1 MKSHSAHLRPVAAT
15 LLASTA
21 LLILGIMGS
30 PPALGAEAN
39 PQELREKAET
49 LQREARELKAGGKH
63 EQAQEV
69 LRKAMELRAEADR
82 LQRGGGPA
90 EESRRPRPEELK
102 QRLEQA
108 RAQLKAAREAGRE
121 EEVARL
127 ERQVARMEAVL
138 ERSDRPAPEWMRPPR
153 EGGPGRGFPGAPMD
167 RPELQQLRHLEA
179 AIGNL
184 HAAGL
189 HEPAECLAQQAQE
202 MRQKLGL
209 GERPDLAPRPME
221 GELKRLRMEVQEL
234 RRMVR
239 DLGERLDQLTRER
252 RQPPA

>member
-1 MKSHSAHLRPVAAT
+1 MQFHSAHLRPVAAT

-21 LLILGIMGS
+21 LLILGLGS
-30 PPALGAEAN
+30 PAAMGAEAN

-138 ERSDRPAPEWMRPPR
+138 ERPDRPAPERMRPPR
-153 EGGPGRGFPGAPMD
+153 EAGPGRGFPPAPLE

-189 HEPAECLAQQAQE
+189 HEPAERLAQQAQE
-202 MRQKLGL
+202 MRQKLGM

-221 GELKRLRMEVQEL
+221 GELERLSMEVQEL

-239 DLGERLDQLTRER
+239 DLAERLDQFTRER
-252 RQPPA
+252 RQSPP

>member
-21 LLILGIMGS
+21 LLILGMGS

-39 PQELREKAET
+39 PRELREKAES
-49 LQREARELKAGGKH
+49 LQRMARKLKAEGKH
-63 EQAQEV
+63 DQAQEV
-69 LRKAMELRAEADR
+69 LRKAMEVRAEADR
-82 LQRGGGPA
+82 LQQAGGPP
-90 EESRRPRPEELK
+90 EQSRRPRPEELK

-108 RAQLKAAREAGRE
+108 RAQLKEAREAGKE
-121 EEVARL
+121 EEAARL
-127 ERQVARMEAVL
+127 ERQVGRMEAVL
-138 ERSDRPAPEWMRPPR
+138 ERSDRPVPERLRPPR
-153 EGGPGRGFPGAPMD
+153 EAGPGPGFPGAPME

-189 HEPAECLAQQAQE
+189 HEPAERLAQQARE
-202 MRQKLGL
+202 MREKLGV
-209 GERPDLAPRPME
+209 GGRPDLVPRPME
-221 GELKRLRMEVQEL
+221 GDLERLRMEVQEL

-252 RQPPA
+252 RPPPP